1 MPGLDSQLQK
11 NSVAGS
17 EAAGSGHDQE
27 VAAITSF
34 SAEVLPI
41 SSSKRSNKVQAK
53 LELCSSNEK
62 VDDSLRSSSRPA
74 KPVVKGKRNLQE
86 PEEVNDGSQVQVLP
100 MPPIAL
106 YSWCNLDP
114 ELNLSQMTNLLR
126 ICNFVLEG
134 CCYGCGGSVAGNQ
147 TNQAFRAWCCNNT

>member
-1 MPGLDSQLQK
+1 LQELIPVLDSQLQKK

-17 EAAGSGHDQE
+17 EAAGSGRDQE

-34 SAEVLPI
+34 PAEVLPI

-53 LELCSSNEK
+53 LELYSSNEK
-62 VDDSLRSSSRPA
+62 VDDSCRSSSRPA

-86 PEEVNDGSQVQVLP
+86 PEKVNDGSQVQVLP

-106 YSWCNLDP
+106 YSCCNLDP

-126 ICNFVLEG
+126 SCNFVLEG
-134 CCYGCGGSVAGNQ
+134 CCYGCGGSVTGY
-147 TNQAFRAWCCNNT
+147 